1 MHTHPGR
8 YSCAGKRGWPTQV
21 PLIAAAWLVTL
32 LTAAIAVQA
41 AEVQE
46 PPLPQAPG
54 QGQATEE
61 GEPQLPEAPG
71 QDQGAE
77 EGEPQLPEAPGQDQ
91 GAEAGGARLAP
102 CPELAG
108 EQAMLEK
115 MRTGVERSV
124 CVTAWR
130 VDTFFGNREDEEIVE
145 ARAVH
150 GRLRVGLLWDE
161 QGGLDQELRLRATFP
176 TPLLNEQLKA
186 IVGRETDEE
195 FIEDAP
201 REFAE
206 SSLFG
211 TEQDTS
217 WLFGFGYDPIRGR
230 RSRLSLGMGLKL
242 QSPLNPYVKA
252 SYRYLAEPV
261 DELMVRLRQTVFWEN
276 EEGLGT
282 SSRIDVERLLEEG
295 RLLRWGTYLKV
306 SESTEGLYWNTALTG
321 YQKIGEARALALR
334 GSVRGET
341 GRDVNPVEYKLLAI
355 YRQRFL
361 REWLFLE
368 LRGGAGWLRKNRDE
382 ARDLVPQVGVI
393 FEMVFGQHPSLRSL
407 SSDE

>member
-1 MHTHPGR
+1 MRAHPGR
-8 YSCAGKRGWPTQV
+8 CDRAGRPRRLSAV
-21 PLIAAAWLVTL
+21 PLIAVAWLLTL
-32 LTAAIAVQA
+32 LTAGIAVRA
-41 AEVQE
+41 AEAGD
-46 PPLPQAPG
+46 PPVPQ
-54 QGQATEE
+54 T
-61 GEPQLPEAPG
+61 PG
-71 QDQGAE
+71 QDQ
-77 EGEPQLPEAPGQDQ
+77 P
-91 GAEAGGARLAP
+91 AEAGDPPVPQAPEQDQRAKAEGSRLAP
-102 CPELAG
+102 CPELA
-108 EQAMLEK
+108 EDQEMLEK

-130 VDTFFGNREDEEIVE
+130 VDTLFGNRDDEEIVE

-150 GRLRVGLLWDE
+150 GRLRVGLIWDE
-161 QGGLDQELRLRATFP
+161 RDGLDQELRLRATFP
-176 TPLLNEQLKA
+176 TPLLDRQLKA
-186 IVGRETDEE
+186 VVGRETDEE

-211 TEQDTS
+211 TDQQDTS

-230 RSRLSLGMGLKL
+230 RSRLSLGVGLKL

-252 SYRYLAEPV
+252 SYRYLVEPV
-261 DELMVRLRQTVFWEN
+261 DELMIRLRQTVFWEN

-282 SSRIDVERLLEEG
+282 SSRVDVERLLNEG
-295 RLLRWGTYLKV
+295 RLLRWSSYLKL
-306 SESTEGLYWNTALTG
+306 SESTEGLYWNTGLTM
-321 YQKIGEARALALR
+321 YQRVGEMRAVALR

-361 REWLFLE
+361 RDWLFIE

-393 FEMVFGQHPSLRSL
+393 FEMVFGEHPGQRALAGG
-407 SSDE
+407 E

>member
-1 MHTHPGR
+1 MRAHPGR
-8 YSCAGKRGWPTQV
+8 CDRAGRRRRLSAV
-21 PLIAAAWLVTL
+21 PLIAVAWLLTL
-32 LTAAIAVQA
+32 LTAGIAVRA
-41 AEVQE
+41 AEAGD
-46 PPLPQAPG
+46 PPVPQ
-54 QGQATEE
+54 T
-61 GEPQLPEAPG
+61 PG
-71 QDQGAE
+71 QDQ
-77 EGEPQLPEAPGQDQ
+77 P
-91 GAEAGGARLAP
+91 AEAGDPPVPQAPEQDQRAKAEGSRLAP
-102 CPELAG
+102 CPELA
-108 EQAMLEK
+108 EDQEMLEK

-130 VDTFFGNREDEEIVE
+130 VDTLFGNRDDEEIVE

-150 GRLRVGLLWDE
+150 GRLRVGLIWDE
-161 QGGLDQELRLRATFP
+161 RDGLDQELRLRATFP
-176 TPLLNEQLKA
+176 TPLLDRQLKA
-186 IVGRETDEE
+186 VVGRETDEE

-211 TEQDTS
+211 TDQQDTS